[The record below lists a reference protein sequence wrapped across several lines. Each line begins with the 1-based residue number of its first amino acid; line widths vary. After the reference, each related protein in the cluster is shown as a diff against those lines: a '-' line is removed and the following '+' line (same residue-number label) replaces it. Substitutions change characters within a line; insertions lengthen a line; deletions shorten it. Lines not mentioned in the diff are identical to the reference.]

1 MIGSHTMTSRTVT
14 NNIPTPHANFDL
26 GIMHPEGSFPFVFD
40 KAGEYPCYCT
50 NHPWMT
56 GKVTSN

>member
-14 NNIPTPHANFDL
+14 NNIPTPDASFDL
-26 GIMHPEGSFPFVFD
+26 GIMNPGDSFPFVFD

-50 NHPWMT
+50 YHPWMT